1 MHIHYTRWAVL
12 TVLGLLTACHQA
24 PKTAGDMVPDR
35 VIAPMAKARTVE
47 DLTPYIASA
56 TLCPTDGAQD
66 FAVPPF
72 KTLLRQDAFYF
83 LNGSAVWRLSR
94 DGKELRQIG
103 RSGRGPGEYLA
114 VEDFCLDVS
123 DSEVLCMTSYRG
135 GGVLRYSAATGE
147 FLGQIVPAEMPSTP
161 TGIIPLQDGGFAL
174 YFTGFDAPGST
185 IDPENPAWCL
195 WSYDK
200 TGAVNGRQLL
210 LTDFNI
216 PFSMLHAVT
225 EISPGR
231 YILVPESSYAS
242 CPVFEDGRIREVLSF
257 DLGPKYLPQGYALQG
272 GGDPWDRFG
281 DIMDS
286 DYYKLVSNVHM
297 TPKRICFSLFG
308 AGGSTWCLLSKA
320 NGSQTILWPQ
330 IIMTRLLAT
339 DGETFYFGIPPFAEQ
354 DKDNGIFER
363 DALVRYLVE
372 QGILPFPSYTWQMV
386 AVHFKD

>member
-72 KTLLRQDAFYF
+72 KTLLRPDAFYF

-135 GGVLRYSAATGE
+135 GGVLRDVMAGDMPYIFVKHVYACASLVGALICVLLPGVRRVSAY
-147 FLGQIVPAEMPSTP
+147 LSV
-161 TGIIPLQDGGFAL
+161 FAPVVHPQKSQACAM
-174 YFTGFDAPGST
+174 DRS
-185 IDPENPAWCL
+185 
-195 WSYDK
+195 
-200 TGAVNGRQLL
+200 GRLMTNSL
-210 LTDFNI
+210 VF
-216 PFSMLHAVT
+216 FR
-225 EISPGR
+225 IS
-231 YILVPESSYAS
+231 
-242 CPVFEDGRIREVLSF
+242 
-257 DLGPKYLPQGYALQG
+257 
-272 GGDPWDRFG
+272 
-281 DIMDS
+281 
-286 DYYKLVSNVHM
+286 
-297 TPKRICFSLFG
+297 
-308 AGGSTWCLLSKA
+308 
-320 NGSQTILWPQ
+320 
-330 IIMTRLLAT
+330 
-339 DGETFYFGIPPFAEQ
+339 
-354 DKDNGIFER
+354 
-363 DALVRYLVE
+363 
-372 QGILPFPSYTWQMV
+372 
-386 AVHFKD
+386 